1 MTILQLSDGKEIRV
15 SQSYEE
21 IRNLLQ
27 EAIAKGGWLEI
38 HGENGQVTGINP
50 SNVSYIQ
57 NDVGEGPGPAAGAD
71 WEKQELKRE
80 SAAA

>member
-1 MTILQLSDGKEIRV
+1 MTILQLTDGKELRV

-27 EAIAKGGWLEI
+27 EAMNKGGWLEL
-38 HGENGQVTGINP
+38 HGENGLVTGINP

-57 NDVGEGPGPAAGAD
+57 NDVGEGPGPAAGED
-71 WEKQELKRE
+71 WHAQELRSE
-80 SAAA
+80 GTPA